1 MSMRDVSGET
11 MRDVVTAYEAAR
23 AAARWRMTIR
33 LRWHERRARA
43 NVNKRHE
50 PGERL
55 DQLALARLSAV
66 RAELKA
72 RGEDVPPIHQ
82 DGR

>member
-1 MSMRDVSGET
+1 
-11 MRDVVTAYEAAR
+11 
-23 AAARWRMTIR
+23 MTIR
-33 LRWHERRARA
+33 LRWQERRARE

-50 PGERL
+50 PGGRL

-72 RGEDVPPIHQ
+72 RGEDVRPIHQ